1 LLTVVVDETW
11 TVNHGANV
19 MKIVSMLLM
28 IGVVGLTNQGILG
41 AQTYTFPGSV
51 GINTLNPERKLHVE
65 GDFLVSGP
73 ESLIYVDRFGGPSS
87 GLAVF
92 SSKNP
97 EPPYI
102 EWMHHRDG
110 GPPVRYGYIQ
120 AGDFGSTKEFRFRAE
135 NTAKFTFLDGD
146 VGMGTVNPARRLHVE
161 PSEIHSGGVWGGF
174 SFANRD
180 TQTFIDIPRAGER
193 WVWYAQGGTARL
205 WSGGDIFSITP
216 SGNVGIGT
224 MNPNTKLHIN
234 GTGIDSNGSTA
245 VVRIVSGNGAQN
257 LLLDGNEIDAIAD
270 GLFLNNNT
278 HQNVILANGGGNV
291 GIGTATPAYKFDVAG
306 GAHATSFP
314 TSSDARLKR
323 EIRPLTQTLEKLDK
337 IRGISFEWNELYE
350 SLGRSTGHREI
361 GVMAQEVEAV
371 FPELVTRWGEESYRA
386 VDYGRLTAV
395 LIEAVK
401 ELKARQD
408 IQQQYIVGLEGRLAA
423 LEQGKSGNG
432 SPLQLS
438 SLPTVW
444 WLTATIIGLLSAS
457 WRRWSA

>member
-1 LLTVVVDETW
+1 LLTEVVVSIG
-11 TVNHGANV
+11 TVRNGANV
-19 MKIVSMLLM
+19 MKKGIMLLM
-28 IGVVGLTNQGILG
+28 IGLVVLTSQGLVR

-51 GINTLNPERKLHVE
+51 GINTLNPERTLHVE
-65 GDFLVSGP
+65 GDVLVSGP

-102 EWMHHRDG
+102 EWMHHKDG
-110 GPPVRYGYIQ
+110 GAPVRFGYIQ
-120 AGDFGSTKEFRFRAE
+120 AGDFGATKEFRFAAE
-135 NTAKFTFLDGD
+135 NQAKFTFMNGD
-146 VGMGTVNPARRLHVE
+146 VGMGTANPARRLHVE
-161 PSEIHSGGVWGGF
+161 PSEIHSGGAWGGF

-180 TQTFIDIPRAGER
+180 TQTFMDTPRAGER

-224 MNPNTKLHIN
+224 TNPNTKLHIN
-234 GTGIDSNGSTA
+234 GTGIDNNGSTA

-270 GLFLNNNT
+270 ELFLNNNT
-278 HQNVILANGGGNV
+278 NQNVILANGGGNV
-291 GIGTATPAYKFDVAG
+291 GVGTATPAFKFDVAG
-306 GAHATSFP
+306 GSHATSFP

-323 EIRPLTQTLEKLDK
+323 EVRPLIQALEKLDR
-337 IRGISFEWNELYE
+337 IRGSSFEWNELYE

-361 GVMAQEVEAV
+361 GVIAQEVETV
-371 FPELVTRWGEESYRA
+371 FPELVTSWGEESYRA

-401 ELKARQD
+401 ELKARQAT
-408 IQQQYIVGLEGRLAA
+408 QQQYIVELEGRLVA
-423 LEQGKSGNG
+423 LEQVKIEPG

-438 SLPTVW
+438 STPTVW
-444 WLTATIIGLLSAS
+444 LFTAMIIGLMGHR
-457 WRRWSA
+457 WRRQRT